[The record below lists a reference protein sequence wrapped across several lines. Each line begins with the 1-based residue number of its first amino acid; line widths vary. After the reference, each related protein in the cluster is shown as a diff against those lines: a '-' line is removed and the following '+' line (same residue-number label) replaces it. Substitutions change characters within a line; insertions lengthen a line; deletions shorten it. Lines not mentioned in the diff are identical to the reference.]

1 MDHKAFKKISYGLY
15 IVATAFEGE
24 KAGYIA
30 NTVFQVTS
38 SPPQIA
44 ISCHKDNHTLQVLLK
59 SGVFSVSIL
68 KKDTP
73 TGLIGTF
80 GYMSGKEVDKFS
92 NVKTIVKT
100 SGAPVVTDSCVAW
113 LDCKVEKTFDLGT
126 HILIVGLVVESDIF
140 SDDEPLTY
148 DWYRTKYKLLS
159 PKNSPTYTGSDMA
172 GKTGEN
178 LQQAVVPV
186 QQPSETVDKEP
197 YICTICGHVYY
208 PEEGDSSLGIPPG
221 TPFSDL
227 PEDFRCPICNAGKD
241 YYKPLG

>member
-1 MDHKAFKKISYGLY
+1 MDRLAFTKISYGLY
-15 IVATAFEGE
+15 IVTTAIEGE
-24 KAGYIA
+24 MAGYIA

-44 ISCHKDNHTLQVLLK
+44 ISCHKENHTLKMLLK
-59 SGVFSVSIL
+59 SGVFSVSVL

-73 TGLIGTF
+73 TGLLGTF

-92 NVKTIVKT
+92 GIKTIVKT

-113 LDCKVEKTFDLGT
+113 LDCRVEKTLDMGT
-126 HILIVGLVVESDIF
+126 HILFVGLVLESGVL

-159 PKNSPTYTGSDMA
+159 PKNSPTYIG
-172 GKTGEN
+172 GEIHGTTEGN
-178 LQQAVVPV
+178 VQQAAAPV
-186 QQPSETVDKEP
+186 EKYAEPENAEP
-197 YICTICGHVYY
+197 YICTICGHIYY

-221 TPFSDL
+221 TPFSDI
-227 PEDFRCPICNAGKD
+227 PEDFSCPICNAGKD
-241 YYKPLG
+241 YYKPLH

>member
-1 MDHKAFKKISYGLY
+1 MDHKAFTKISYGLY

-30 NTVFQVTS
+30 NTVFQVTA

-44 ISCHKDNHTLQVLLK
+44 ISCHKDNQTLQMLLK
-59 SGVFSVSIL
+59 SGVFSVSVL

-92 NVKTIVKT
+92 DVKTMIKS

-113 LDCKVEKTFDLGT
+113 LDCRVEKTLDLGT
-126 HILIVGLVVESDIF
+126 HILFVGLVLEFGVL

-159 PKNSPTYTGSDMA
+159 PKNSPTYQG
-172 GKTGEN
+172 
-178 LQQAVVPV
+178 
-186 QQPSETVDKEP
+186 SETPVTSEGSLQKVVVAMEPKAEPEDKEP

-208 PEEGDSSLGIPPG
+208 PEEGDPSLGIPPG

-227 PEDFRCPICNAGKD
+227 PEEFRCPICNAGKD
-241 YYKPLG
+241 YYKPLF

>member
-1 MDHKAFKKISYGLY
+1 MDHKAFAKISYGLY

-38 SPPQIA
+38 SPAQVA

-59 SGVFSVSIL
+59 SGVFSVSVL

-80 GYMSGKEVDKFS
+80 GYMSGKEVDKFT
-92 NVKTIVKT
+92 NVKSMVKS
-100 SGAPVVTDSCVAW
+100 SGAPVVTESCVAW
-113 LDCKVEKTFDLGT
+113 LDCRVEKTLDLGT
-126 HILIVGLVVESDIF
+126 HILFVGLVLECGVSSE
-140 SDDEPLTY
+140 DEPLTY

-159 PKNSPTYTGSDMA
+159 PKNSPTYIS
-172 GKTGEN
+172 
-178 LQQAVVPV
+178 
-186 QQPSETVDKEP
+186 SETPSTAGGSVQKEVVAMEPEAEPEDKEP

-208 PEEGDSSLGIPPG
+208 PEEGDPSLGIPPG
-221 TPFSDL
+221 TPFSDV

-241 YYKPLG
+241 YYKPLF

>member
-1 MDHKAFKKISYGLY
+1 MDHKAFAKISYGLY
-15 IVATAFEGE
+15 IVATEFEGE

-44 ISCHKDNHTLQVLLK
+44 ISCHKDNHTLGVLLK
-59 SGVFSVSIL
+59 SGIFSVSIL
-68 KKDTP
+68 KKEAS

-80 GYMSGKEVDKFS
+80 GYMSGKDVDKFS
-92 NVKTIVKT
+92 QVKTIVKST
-100 SGAPVVTDSCVAW
+100 GAPVMTDSCMAW
-113 LDCKVEKTFDLGT
+113 LDCRVEKILDLGS
-126 HILIVGLVVESDIF
+126 HILFVGLVLESDIC

-159 PKNSPTYTGSDMA
+159 PKNSPTYIGSEATAKPEVTVKQEVTVEKHED
-172 GKTGEN
+172 
-178 LQQAVVPV
+178 
-186 QQPSETVDKEP
+186 SEDKES

-208 PEEGDSSLGIPPG
+208 PDEGDSSLGIPPG

>member
-1 MDHKAFKKISYGLY
+1 MDHKAFEKISYGLY
-15 IVATAFEGE
+15 LVATAFEGE

-30 NTVFQVTS
+30 NTVFQVTA

-44 ISCHKDNHTLQVLLK
+44 ISCHKDNHTLQMLVK
-59 SGVFSVSIL
+59 SGVFSVSVL

-80 GYMSGKEVDKFS
+80 GYMSGKEVDKFP
-92 NVKTIVKT
+92 NVKTMIKS

-113 LDCKVEKTFDLGT
+113 LDCRVEKTMDLGS
-126 HILIVGLVVESDIF
+126 HILFVGLVLEFGVL

-159 PKNSPTYTGSDMA
+159 PKNSPTYQGSV
-172 GKTGEN
+172 TPVTSEES
-178 LQQAVVPV
+178 LQKEMVAM
-186 QQPSETVDKEP
+186 ETKAEPEDKEP
-197 YICTICGHVYY
+197 YICTICGHVYN
-208 PEEGDSSLGIPPG
+208 PEEGDPSLGIPPG

-227 PEDFRCPICNAGKD
+227 PEEFRCPICNAGKD
-241 YYKPLG
+241 YYKPLF

>member
-1 MDHKAFKKISYGLY
+1 MDHKAFAKISYGLY

-38 SPPQIA
+38 LPPQIA

-59 SGVFSVSIL
+59 SRVFSVSIL

-113 LDCKVEKTFDLGT
+113 LDCRVEKTLDLGS
-126 HILIVGLVVESDIF
+126 HILFVGFVVESDIC

-159 PKNSPTYTGSDMA
+159 PKNSPTYAGSDMA
-172 GKTGEN
+172 GTTGEN
-178 LQQAVVPV
+178 LQEAVVPV
-186 QQPSETVDKEP
+186 QQRTEAEDKEP

-241 YYKPLG
+241 YYKPLV

>member
-1 MDHKAFKKISYGLY
+1 MDHKAFRKISYGLY
-15 IVATAFEGE
+15 IVSTTFEGE

-59 SGVFSVSIL
+59 SGIFSVSVL
-68 KKDTP
+68 KKETP
-73 TGLIGTF
+73 TGFIGTF
-80 GYMSGKEVDKFS
+80 GYMSGKEVDKFAD
-92 NVKTIVKT
+92 VKTIVKT
-100 SGAPVVTDSCVAW
+100 SGAPVVTESCVAW
-113 LDCKVEKTFDLGT
+113 LDCRVEKTLDLGS
-126 HILIVGLVVESDIF
+126 HILFVGLVLESDIL

-159 PKNSPTYTGSDMA
+159 PKNSPTYIGSETPGTPEGNMHQTGIPV
-172 GKTGEN
+172 E
-178 LQQAVVPV
+178 QQAEP
-186 QQPSETVDKEP
+186 EDKEP

-208 PEEGDSSLGIPPG
+208 PEEGDPSLGIPQG
-221 TPFSDL
+221 TPFSDV

-241 YYKPLG
+241 YYKPLH